1 MSWSQHAISLLK
13 NQKYPFIPR
22 IALSFSRIALL
33 FPRSVLLFLKSAL
46 LFPRSAYFSKMS
58 YCFPELPFS
67 FHKCLL
73 FIYCALVFP
82 GILFSPADGTF
93 SLSSS
98 ELLRDISLA
107 FVLFPLG
114 ALYWQTCLLDNLKTS
129 SWSMIFYTFY
139 SNFSLHVSLENAVSK
154 HLEWLKF

>member
-1 MSWSQHAISLLK
+1 MFGILLCPKTSKNDLFQKELVRLLVPMSSSQHAISLLK

-22 IALSFSRIALL
+22 IALLFSRIALL
-33 FPRSVLLFLKSAL
+33 FPRSVLLFFKSARS
-46 LFPRSAYFSKMS
+46 FPGSAYFSKMS

-82 GILFSPADGTF
+82 GILFSPADCTF

-114 ALYWQTCLLDNLKTS
+114 ALY
-129 SWSMIFYTFY
+129 
-139 SNFSLHVSLENAVSK
+139 
-154 HLEWLKF
+154 

>member
-1 MSWSQHAISLLK
+1 MFGILLCPKTSKNDLFQKELVRLLVPMSSSQHAISLLK

-22 IALSFSRIALL
+22 IALLFSRIALL
-33 FPRSVLLFLKSAL
+33 FPRSVLLFFKSARS
-46 LFPRSAYFSKMS
+46 FPGSAYFSKMS

-67 FHKCLL
+67 FHKCHL

-82 GILFSPADGTF
+82 GILFSPSWLHF
-93 SLSSS
+93 FLVLFR

-114 ALYWQTCLLDNLKTS
+114 ALYWQTYDV
-129 SWSMIFYTFY
+129 F
-139 SNFSLHVSLENAVSK
+139 
-154 HLEWLKF
+154 